1 MIVFDLECING
12 HTFEGWFED
21 SNAFMLQQEQNQVS
35 CPVCNTTLVEQ
46 KISPIAL
53 RTSST
58 SPLEAR
64 ARANQ
69 TAMAELTE
77 KITRFVETKFE
88 NVGSDFAREAL
99 KMHYGSTKKRNI
111 RGNTTAEE
119 DKILDKEGVP
129 VIKFSL
135 PPKPEDEL
143 N

>member
-21 SNAFMLQQEQNQVS
+21 SNDFMLQQEQNQVS

-77 KITRFVETKFE
+77 KITMFVEKKFE

-99 KMHYGSTKKRNI
+99 KMHYGSTEKRNI